1 MQITILTCGAFATY
15 EAQYFQEY
23 AKRINMWKFNIKEI
37 IVKYSAKQARIKKE
51 SDKMIEFINAINNKT
66 IILMAIDGK
75 NFKSEEFATLIL
87 KQNDNSVRNL
97 IFIIGGSYGIS
108 PEVMLLADHKISFGS
123 NTWPHNMA
131 KIMLTEQIYRAQTII
146 NRTNYHH

>member
-1 MQITILTCGAFATY
+1 MQITILTCGAFGTY

-37 IVKYSAKQARIKKE
+37 IVKSSEKQVRINKE
-51 SDKMIEFINAINNKT
+51 SDKMIEFIKAINNKT

-75 NFKSEEFATLIL
+75 NFQSEEFASFIL

-97 IFIIGGSYGIS
+97 IFIIGGSYGVS
-108 PEVMLLADHKISFGS
+108 PEIMLLADHKISFGP

>member
-1 MQITILTCGAFATY
+1 
-15 EAQYFQEY
+15 
-23 AKRINMWKFNIKEI
+23 
-37 IVKYSAKQARIKKE
+37 
-51 SDKMIEFINAINNKT
+51 
-66 IILMAIDGK
+66 MAIDGK
-75 NFKSEEFATLIL
+75 NFQSEEFASFIL

-97 IFIIGGSYGIS
+97 IFIIGGSYGVS
-108 PEVMLLADHKISFGS
+108 PEIMLLADHKISFGP